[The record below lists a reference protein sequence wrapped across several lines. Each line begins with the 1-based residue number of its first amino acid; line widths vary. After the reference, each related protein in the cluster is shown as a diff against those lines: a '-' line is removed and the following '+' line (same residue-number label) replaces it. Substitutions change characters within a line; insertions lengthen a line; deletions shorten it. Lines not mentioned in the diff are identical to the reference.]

1 MLGSASFF
9 AQNRVA
15 SVAIGYEQFQAVTR
29 ITNRSAQHGRNM
41 AVLFPFSKRRR
52 ARVSARPHLFTS
64 GCTQNIRSIRLKT
77 VPSLNP
83 KLVEVGW
90 FQTLSL
96 PSGRCSCAAPS
107 SFSFCCYYR
116 CRAQQAP
123 PRFLFMARSTR
134 STTERALSR
143 PPHPNM
149 ALSRAAGGAATTI
162 RKLTSAKNR
171 QVRGYP
177 LQKKVG
183 EPPTLRRRRRRGT
196 CRTRWELSLGPA
208 FSLNHCAGLRGPP
221 ASPIAWAL
229 RRPLP

>member
-29 ITNRSAQHGRNM
+29 ITNYSAQHGRNM

-134 STTERALSR
+134 STTECAPSRLPHPPIVLSR
-143 PPHPNM
+143 PPAIYQAYGIQGNRPNSDS
-149 ALSRAAGGAATTI
+149 LATTQE
-162 RKLTSAKNR
+162 A
-171 QVRGYP
+171 
-177 LQKKVG
+177 
-183 EPPTLRRRRRRGT
+183 
-196 CRTRWELSLGPA
+196 RW
-208 FSLNHCAGLRGPP
+208 
-221 ASPIAWAL
+221 
-229 RRPLP
+229 